1 MKTLL
6 LAALLGYLGVA
17 GLVWFAQD
25 ALMFFPIPG
34 PSRASAP
41 PGWRLEPVSLTMRD
55 GTRIAGA
62 LVLPPRERPALVI
75 YFGGNAEE
83 VSALASQAAQAY
95 GERAL
100 LLLNYRGYG
109 ESEGRPGEKALVGDA
124 MEAFDWAMQR
134 RDLDTSRVVLHGRSL
149 GSAVAVR
156 VAAERTVACVVL
168 TSPFASALEVA
179 KSIYPWLPVS
189 LMMRHRFDAMP
200 HAPKAKMPALMLTGE
215 ADDIIPKRHSDALAG
230 VWGGPVERVSFEG
243 FGHND
248 LHLHPGYERAIH
260 AFLDRC
266 LR

>member
-1 MKTLL
+1 LKTLL

-41 PGWRLEPVSLTMRD
+41 PGWRLEPVSLKMRD
-55 GTRIAGA
+55 GTRIAGV
-62 LVLPPRERPALVI
+62 LVLPPREKPALVI

-83 VSALASQAAQAY
+83 VTAYASQAAQVY

-109 ESEGRPGEKALVGDA
+109 ESEGRPGENALVGDA
-124 MEAFDWAMQR
+124 LEAFDWATQR
-134 RDLDTSRVVLHGRSL
+134 PDLDTSRIVIHGRSL

-156 VAAERTVACVVL
+156 VAAERAASCVIL
-168 TSPFASALEVA
+168 TSAFASAAEVA
-179 KSIYPWLPVS
+179 KAIYPWLPVS
-189 LMMRHRFDAMP
+189 LMMRHPFDARP
-200 HAPKAKMPALMLTGE
+200 HAPKARMPALVLTGD
-215 ADDIIPKRHSDALAG
+215 ADDIIPKRHSDELAK
-230 VWGGPVERVSFEG
+230 VWGGPVERASFEG

-266 LR
+266 VR